1 MDDAPPLDLHYGFP
15 TQLEALDARGRE
27 QLFSGARTVNAFDDR
42 PVTDEQLREIFE
54 LVHWAPTAA
63 NSNPL
68 RILLVRSDE
77 GNARLLPH
85 MNDSNRA
92 KTGSA
97 PVTAVLCVDLDFH
110 EQTPRLL
117 PYRPEL
123 KDTFAAD
130 AVQREKVA
138 RFNATLQAGYFILA
152 VRAVGLAAGP
162 MAGFDGAGIDAEFL
176 ADTSWRSILVV
187 NIGHPGPEPWFGR
200 LPRLDYE
207 DVIREI

>member
-1 MDDAPPLDLHYGFP
+1 MDSIPTLHQGFA
-15 TQLEALDARGRE
+15 TQLEPLYERGRE
-27 QLFSGARTVNAFDDR
+27 QLFHGARTVNSFDER
-42 PVTDEQLREIFE
+42 PVTDEQLRDIFE

-68 RILLVRSDE
+68 RVLFVQTES
-77 GNARLLPH
+77 GKARLLEH
-85 MNDSNRA
+85 MNETNRA
-92 KTGSA
+92 KTATA

-123 KDTFAAD
+123 KDYFAD
-130 AVQREKVA
+130 NGEQREKTA

-162 MAGFDGAGIDAEFL
+162 MAGFDADGIDGAFL
-176 ADTSWRSILVV
+176 ADTAWRSILVV

-207 DVIREI
+207 DVVRHV